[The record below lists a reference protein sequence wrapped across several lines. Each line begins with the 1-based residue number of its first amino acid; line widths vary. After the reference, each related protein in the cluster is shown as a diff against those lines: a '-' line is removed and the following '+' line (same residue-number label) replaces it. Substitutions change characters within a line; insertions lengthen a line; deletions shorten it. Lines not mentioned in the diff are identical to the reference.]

1 MILIRIQE
9 FLSCVFSLQVM
20 DKLSVNASRDGDA
33 ASRDR
38 DAALL
43 QPLSQALLHMMEAG
57 EVKALTSS
65 DVLYLTQ
72 MVDKDWTPLMGGA
85 NADADLML
93 SVATNYVKMASWM
106 LEPGS
111 VQWTDPAGGVRGA
124 RTASTRSEPAVLE
137 LLSVSAGP
145 AGPVRCDPE
154 HRQTHGD
161 AGGHARCW
169 TPRLHAVHQEHT

>member
-1 MILIRIQE
+1 MSLIRIQS
-9 FLSCVFSLQVM
+9 LSCVFSLEVM
-20 DKLSVNASRDGDA
+20 DKLSVN

-57 EVKALTSS
+57 EVNALTSS

-72 MVDKDWTPLMGGA
+72 MVDVDWTPLMGGA
-85 NADADLML
+85 DADADLMV

-111 VQWTDPAGGVRGA
+111 VQWTDPAGGVRGGG
-124 RTASTRSEPAVLE
+124 RSAS
-137 LLSVSAGP
+137 
-145 AGPVRCDPE
+145 
-154 HRQTHGD
+154 
-161 AGGHARCW
+161 
-169 TPRLHAVHQEHT
+169 HQV